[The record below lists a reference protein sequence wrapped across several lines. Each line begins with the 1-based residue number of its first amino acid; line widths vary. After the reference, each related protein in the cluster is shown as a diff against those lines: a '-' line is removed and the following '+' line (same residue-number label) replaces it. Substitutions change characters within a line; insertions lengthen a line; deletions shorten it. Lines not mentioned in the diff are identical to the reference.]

1 VIRAVNRE
9 DIVDLG
15 DFEDIID
22 GKDGPFAL
30 SVERN
35 GQTFYVAVK

>member
-1 VIRAVNRE
+1 VNRQ
-9 DIVDLG
+9 DIVDLD

-22 GKDGPFAL
+22 GEDGPFAL

-35 GQTFYVAVK
+35 GSTFYAAVK